1 MNSMLEGLDRARVA
15 VVGDLMLDV
24 YLEGE
29 VERISPEAPVPVV
42 RLLSERAVAGGAAN
56 VAANV
61 AHLGGRVDLVGVA
74 GADEAF
80 ATLSGLLVRH
90 GGVALDRIVTDPTA
104 VTTRKTRVLGHKQ
117 QIARIDQERRGPL
130 PADIDAALAERAAA
144 AACAA
149 DIAIVSDYGKGAV
162 SDRVLAAVMAAAAA
176 GGVRVVVDP
185 KRRDLAAYRGAA
197 IITPNRAELTL
208 ATGQSCETDDDA
220 RHAAAIAS
228 EQSGADVLLTR
239 SEKGMSYFPVRGEPI
254 HLPTV
259 AREVFDVS
267 GAGDTVVGVLAL
279 CLAAGLPIA
288 EAMRAAN
295 HAAGIVVGKVGTA
308 LVSRD
313 ELMADLAAEDGSDVD
328 DGRLLDRD
336 ALLALRAFW
345 RGKGLSVGFSNGCFD
360 LVHPGHIALIRQAAA
375 GCDRLVMGLNTDASV
390 RRLKG
395 PGRPIQSEAARA
407 QVMGAIK
414 GVAAVALF
422 DEDTP
427 LELITALQPDL
438 LVKGSDYT
446 EASVVGADIVKTAGG
461 RVMLADLV
469 PGQSTSRLAGIRSG
483 APTPPAA

>member
-1 MNSMLEGLDRARVA
+1 MESMLNGLDRARVA

-42 RLLSERAVAGGAAN
+42 RLVSERAVAGGAAN

-80 ATLSGLLVRH
+80 AILKRVLVRH
-90 GGVALDRIVTDPTA
+90 GGVTLDRIVADPSA
-104 VTTRKTRVLGHKQ
+104 ATTRKTRVLGHKQ
-117 QIARIDQERRGPL
+117 QIARIDHERLGPL
-130 PADIDAALAERAAA
+130 PADIDAALADQASAAVRD
-144 AACAA
+144 A

-176 GGVRVVVDP
+176 ANVRVVVDP

-208 ATGQSCETDDDA
+208 ATGHTCESDADA
-220 RHAAAIAS
+220 RRAAAIAS
-228 EQSGADVLLTR
+228 GMSGADILLTR

-279 CLAAGLPIA
+279 CLASGLPIA

-313 ELMADLAAEDGSDVD
+313 ELLADLAVEDGADVD
-328 DGRLLDRD
+328 DGRLLDRP

-345 RGKGLSVGFSNGCFD
+345 RGKGLSVGFTNGCFD
-360 LVHPGHIALIRQAAA
+360 LVHPGHVSLIRQAAA

-395 PGRPIQSEAARA
+395 AGRPIQSEAARA
-407 QVMGAIK
+407 EVMGAIK
-414 GVAAVALF
+414 GVAAVTLF

-427 LELITALQPDL
+427 LEIITALQPDL
-438 LVKGSDYT
+438 LVKGADYA
-446 EASVVGADIVKTAGG
+446 EADVVGADIVRAAGG
-461 RVMLADLV
+461 RVLLAELV
-469 PGQSTSRLAGIRSG
+469 PDQSTSRLAR
-483 APTPPAA
+483 PATA